1 MSILVS
7 PSLLAAD
14 FANLQTSLS
23 KIPSAPWLHIDVMDG
38 HFVPNL
44 TIGVPVVSS
53 LRKVDSRFFDVHLM
67 VTDPLFYADAFL
79 DAGADLFCFHLESD
93 SDPDAVIE
101 LVRGRGR
108 KVGIALKPG
117 TPAEAVLPYLA
128 KVDMVLV
135 MTVEPGFGGQAFMP
149 DMCPKLTAL
158 RQAADKV
165 NPGLLL
171 QVDGGISDKTAPLCV
186 EAGANVLV
194 AGSYVFGHADPD
206 GAVRLLAELH

>member
-1 MSILVS
+1 MAKRNRKNSVQS
-7 PSLLAAD
+7 TALLYIVVGVLFIIFRATLL
-14 FANLQTSLS
+14 N
-23 KIPSAPWLHIDVMDG
+23 WL
-38 HFVPNL
+38 L
-44 TIGVPVVSS
+44 TIVGA
-53 LRKVDSRFFDVHLM
+53 
-67 VTDPLFYADAFL
+67 LFIAS
-79 DAGADLFCFHLESD
+79 GI
-93 SDPDAVIE
+93 IE

-117 TPAEAVLPYLA
+117 TPAEAVMPYLA